1 MTDPTNTPAHLVK
14 TTTGRGFAHLPPIPS
29 EYGGHVTVSE
39 SSAADGPHVWLRA
52 TCPVDLNNPHGD
64 AKETA
69 MHLTADNAVRVAE
82 QLQQT
87 VRDHYQGWGYDGD
100 YLGVNEPMRR
110 ALELIGTECEMFASG
125 LCVDEPNRTPDAQH
139 AADRWCHGCIARTAL
154 AGGEL
159 PATGGA
165 PE

>member
-1 MTDPTNTPAHLVK
+1 MGTTSIPAHLVK
-14 TTTGRGFAHLPPIPS
+14 TTTDRGFTHLPPIPS

-69 MHLTADNAVRVAE
+69 MHLAADNALRVAE

-87 VRDHYQGWGYDGD
+87 VREHYQGWGYDGD

-110 ALELIGTECEMFASG
+110 ALELIGTKCENYTEGAS
-125 LCVDEPNRTPDAQH
+125 CVDAPTRSPDAPDS
-139 AADRWCHGCIARTAL
+139 AGRWCSCCIARTAL

-159 PATGGA
+159 PAPTET